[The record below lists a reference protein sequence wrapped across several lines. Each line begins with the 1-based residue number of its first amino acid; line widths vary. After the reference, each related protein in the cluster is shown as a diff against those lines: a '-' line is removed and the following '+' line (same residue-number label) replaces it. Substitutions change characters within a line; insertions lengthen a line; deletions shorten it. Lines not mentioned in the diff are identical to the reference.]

1 MQRFTLH
8 LALLVTLTGCQAGL
22 DKTSSLTMSSAEY
35 QSRPPATTSLFA
47 TDEAVLSG
55 ASIEQILGSKV
66 VIPKKARLAVL
77 QFGHRDSWR
86 WWSEDL
92 SQLSQ
97 EVEASSITRL
107 QRSARF
113 ADVSLLPALMVP
125 EKKSVPYLREA
136 AARYQADLLLVYQ
149 TSGRAYN
156 RPKII
161 GPDEVKA
168 RQVVEAILLDVR
180 TGIVPF
186 ASTSAQEFTAKK
198 SKDDFNFS
206 ETIAKAELK
215 AVGLG
220 LTKVADDLARFVEAV
235 P

>member
-1 MQRFTLH
+1 MLRFTLH
-8 LALLVTLTGCQAGL
+8 FALLVTVAGCQSGL
-22 DKTSSLTMSSAEY
+22 DKTSPVTMSSAEY
-35 QSRPPATTSLFA
+35 QSRPAAAPSLFA

-55 ASIEQILGSKV
+55 ASIEQILSSKV

-77 QFGHRDSWR
+77 QFGHRDAWR

-97 EVEASSITRL
+97 EVEAGSIARL
-107 QRSARF
+107 QRSPRF
-113 ADVSLLPALMVP
+113 SDVSLLPALMVP
-125 EKKSVPYLREA
+125 EKKSVSYLREA

-149 TSGRAYN
+149 TNGRVYN
-156 RPKII
+156 RPRFI

-186 ASTSAQEFTAKK
+186 ASTSPQEFTAKK
-198 SKDDFNFS
+198 AKDDFNFS

-220 LTKVADDLARFVEAV
+220 LAKIADDLARFLEAV